1 MLKNILFGRRTKKWK
16 KREIFFEGWVF
27 LVKKG
32 RWRGVKEGHG
42 GTGKGCHWK
51 RKVSAT
57 LPYRL
62 SLPKTVHFFTMGDK
76 VLWVLLLEVKGHGSR
91 GITGW
96 FITRARV
103 RAHYMCAMF
112 FWETGLPGGWQGF
125 EGRGMTENPET
136 EERLRLKRAG
146 IMALFIFG
154 IKRAGKKDTL
164 LSKK

>member
-1 MLKNILFGRRTKKWK
+1 MLKNILFERRTKKWK
-16 KREIFFEGWVF
+16 KGEKFSERGIY
-27 LVKKG
+27 VKKG

-51 RKVSAT
+51 RKVSAA

-76 VLWVLLLEVKGHGSR
+76 VLWVLLLGVKGHGSR

-136 EERLRLKRAG
+136 EDRFCPNGAK
-146 IMALFIFG
+146 IMALFILG
-154 IKRAGKKDTL
+154 IKGAGKKDTL

>member
-1 MLKNILFGRRTKKWK
+1 M
-16 KREIFFEGWVF
+16 
-27 LVKKG
+27 
-32 RWRGVKEGHG
+32 KEGHE

-51 RKVSAT
+51 RKVSAA

-62 SLPKTVHFFTMGDK
+62 SLPKTVHLFTMGDK
-76 VLWVLLLEVKGHGSR
+76 VLWILLLGVKGDGSR

-112 FWETGLPGGWQGF
+112 FWRNRSSARMAGV

-136 EERLRLKRAG
+136 EDRVMSEWSGNYGTVHFRNKRGRKKRYLTFKKVRLT
-146 IMALFIFG
+146 F
-154 IKRAGKKDTL
+154 
-164 LSKK
+164 